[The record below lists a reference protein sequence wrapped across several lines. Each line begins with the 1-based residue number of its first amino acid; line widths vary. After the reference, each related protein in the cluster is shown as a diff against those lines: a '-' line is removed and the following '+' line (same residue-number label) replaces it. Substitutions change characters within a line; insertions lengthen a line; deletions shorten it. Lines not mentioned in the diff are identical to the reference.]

1 MADIKTDEPFLV
13 KDASSSALLSTD
25 INAKQQ
31 YLIRKKQM
39 QKNHDAEDRI
49 NNMKQEIE
57 HIQNDL
63 NDMKGLLRQIIN
75 KIS

>member
-1 MADIKTDEPFLV
+1 MSEVKTDDPFLV
-13 KDASSSALLSTD
+13 KDTSTSALLSTD

-39 QKNHDAEDRI
+39 QKGRDAEDRI
-49 NNMKQEIE
+49 NSMKQEIE